1 MCFGVGGFFTRMGLC
16 EKSVRGVSGVEQ
28 ILHGNIT
35 CFLVLGHNKK
45 ADDVIGHL
53 GLQQ

>member
-1 MCFGVGGFFTRMGLC
+1 MCFGLGRFYTRMGLC
-16 EKSVRGVSGVEQ
+16 EKSVCGVSRMEQ

-45 ADDVIGHL
+45 ADVIWHL